1 MPHLRQ
7 ILFIAFCTTLLFFTG
22 ILARP
27 LLKSSEGRVAV
38 VAQEMI
44 ESGDWIVPHLNGE
57 IRKEKPPFS
66 SWMVALLA
74 KASGAARVEAWH
86 ASAIPAAT
94 AVLLVLIVFAWV
106 ASQEAEGSGR
116 TENSKL
122 GGADRSNLGDADK
135 SNLGDADKSNLGGA
149 DIPVCSDQSS
159 APADKPIRPTQNSGF
174 FSHSPAAMFSALVLA
189 TCVGFISQARSAEL
203 DMLMALWVTLALAGY
218 FNYRAGRSPGWL
230 LLCYVAMAFSIL
242 TKGHVGIIVV
252 VPTILVWHFYERSFH
267 TLRIPKAGSLK
278 WHLLGVAIVCLMV
291 LPWAI
296 PFLKQSGIA
305 WADFQKEGLDRFD
318 QNARHAQPAWWY
330 LQQFPIWFLPW
341 FLLFPFALWQT
352 RNDPPDERSPLRRLC
367 WVWLL
372 LCLIIFSAIKA
383 KQRHYAVPF
392 FPPMAIL
399 IADSVIR
406 WLQSDTQQWGRRALA
421 ALAIVLGTA
430 ALVVPITAAQYN
442 IIYPGDTVAVWTLAV
457 LCGLTFFAAAW
468 FGLRQGHC
476 FSMMWAGAICL
487 LTMLTLTGERAE
499 SEHKSPVSFCREVR
513 AKIPPSVPL
522 YDYEVL
528 MVRNT
533 WKADVLFY
541 MQMKVLRNKRPLTEF
556 LQDPAETGY
565 ALVSDKLLAGV
576 SPALY
581 ETLATDPTK
590 IGHDKP
596 VYLIRPR
603 HAAVGQ

>member
-1 MPHLRQ
+1 MPHMRQ
-7 ILFIAFCTTLLFFTG
+7 FVFIAFCTTLLFFTG

-106 ASQEAEGSGR
+106 ASQESALSSGAGSP
-116 TENSKL
+116 L
-122 GGADRSNLGDADK
+122 LDGADTAV
-135 SNLGDADKSNLGGA
+135 LGGA

-159 APADKPIRPTQNSGF
+159 TPATTNARPTQNSGF
-174 FSHSPAAMFSALVLA
+174 FSHSPVAMFSALVLA

-218 FNYRAGRSPGWL
+218 FNYRAGHSPGWL

-267 TLRIPKAGSLK
+267 TLQIPKAGSFK

-406 WLQSDTQQWGRRALA
+406 WLQSDTLQWGRRALA

-430 ALVVPITAAQYN
+430 ALVAPILAAQYN
-442 IIYPGDTVAVWTLAV
+442 VLYPGDTVAVWSLAV

-487 LTMLTLTGERAE
+487 LAMLTLTGERAE
-499 SEHKSPVSFCREVR
+499 SEYKSPESFCREVR
-513 AKIPPSVPL
+513 AKVPPSVPL

-528 MVRNT
+528 MVKST

-541 MQMKVLRNKRPLTEF
+541 LQMKVLRNQRPLAEF

-603 HAAVGQ
+603 RAVVGQ